1 MLAQNHHCKKYNIV
15 RAKKLSSSTQKRSES
30 YANMEE
36 MYNEVYNSLVITDCA
51 VVHEE
56 AVWRDISG
64 ICCY

>member
-1 MLAQNHHCKKYNIV
+1 
-15 RAKKLSSSTQKRSES
+15 
-30 YANMEE
+30 MEE